1 MPFEGS
7 DTRVNV
13 RLATPTDGAACAAI
27 YGPYVAETA
36 ISFELAPPT
45 ADEMAARIEKVTAHW
60 PWLVVEV
67 DGIVRAYAYATRH
80 RERPAYDWTAE
91 TTVYVDRDFRA
102 RGLGRIAMR
111 ALIAVARLQGFHL
124 LVAGITAP
132 NPGSFRLHES
142 LGFERIG
149 EFEAIGWKFDGWH
162 GVEFWGLELG
172 PRDPVPDPVTPIMEL
187 VGTPELEAALGG
199 RRPASG

>member
-1 MPFEGS
+1 VPIEGS
-7 DTRVNV
+7 DDAITV
-13 RLATPTDGAACAAI
+13 RLATPDDAAACAAI

-36 ISFELAPPT
+36 ISFELTPPT

-67 DGIVRAYAYATRH
+67 DGIVRAYAYGTRH
-80 RERPAYDWTAE
+80 RDRPAYDWTTE

-111 ALIAVARLQGFHL
+111 SLIAVLRLQGFHL

-172 PRDPVPDPVTPIMEL
+172 AREPVPDPVTPIREL
-187 VGTPELEAALGG
+187 VGTPELEAALRGP
-199 RRPASG
+199 RRS